1 MTEPSTLDPTDTTV
15 SAGSRALRTVVAV
28 AMALAL
34 GVSVKGLVLETWFV
48 PNEAMAPTLDPGQRA
63 LVLKVGEIDRGD
75 VVVADVSDAFEGPSR
90 ATHRDDGLI
99 GRILHAAADALGV
112 RSGARSVAGVVVGV
126 GGDHVECCS
135 DGAVTVN
142 GAPVAPAPAD
152 APTLA
157 LVVPSGHVWV
167 LSTGPLRGWDSLSRT
182 NESGRGLIGEDDI
195 VGRVIAT
202 VWPPRMIRASH
213 GTEEDR

>member
-1 MTEPSTLDPTDTTV
+1 
-15 SAGSRALRTVVAV
+15 
-28 AMALAL
+28 
-34 GVSVKGLVLETWFV
+34 
-48 PNEAMAPTLDPGQRA
+48 
-63 LVLKVGEIDRGD
+63 
-75 VVVADVSDAFEGPSR
+75 
-90 ATHRDDGLI
+90 
-99 GRILHAAADALGV
+99 
-112 RSGARSVAGVVVGV
+112 
-126 GGDHVECCS
+126 
-135 DGAVTVN
+135 N

-152 APTLA
+152 APTVA